1 VSTIAANR
9 VSDAFRKAGRARR
22 PVIVPYLVAG
32 YPALHETAGLV
43 VTAALAGADLIEIG
57 LPFSD
62 PLADGPVIQA
72 ASQKAIENGMTLRG
86 ALELARE
93 VRGLSPVPLVF
104 MGYYNPLLRFGV
116 DRFLGEM
123 AAAGVDGLIVPDMP
137 FEESGEVRDAAR
149 KHGIGLTFLVAPTTP
164 EDRLSVIDA
173 VTSDFLYCVS
183 LTGVTGA
190 RKELDPGLP
199 AYLAR
204 VAAHTAKPFVV
215 GFGISEPEQVG
226 QVVPPAAGVVI
237 GSALVKAIGA
247 GTSEAD
253 RIDRVRDFV
262 SGFTRREPGAG
273 A

>member
-1 VSTIAANR
+1 VSAVATSR
-9 VSDAFRKAGRARR
+9 VGDAFLKARRARR
-22 PVIVPYLVAG
+22 PVIIPYFVAG
-32 YPALHETAGLV
+32 FPSPAETAGLV
-43 VTAALAGADLIEIG
+43 VAAAEAGADLIEIG

-72 ASQKAIENGMTLRG
+72 ASQRAIGNGMTLNG
-86 ALELARE
+86 ALALARE
-93 VRGLSPVPLVF
+93 VRGRSPVPLVVR
-104 MGYYNPLLRFGV
+104 GYYNPLLRFGM

-123 AAAGVDGLIVPDMP
+123 AGAGVDGLIVPDMP
-137 FEESGEVRDAAR
+137 FEESGEMREAAR
-149 KHGIGLTFLVAPTTP
+149 KHAIGLTFLVAPTTP

-190 RKELDPGLP
+190 RKDLDPGLP

-215 GFGISEPEQVG
+215 GFGISEPEQVDR
-226 QVVPPAAGVVI
+226 VVPPAAGVVI

-247 GTSEAD
+247 VSTETGRIEA
-253 RIDRVRDFV
+253 VRDFV
-262 SGFTRREPGAG
+262 TGFTRRERGTGA
-273 A
+273 